1 MDTSFLMVDVIIAP
15 LVILIV
21 YLLVRQLAEQTQDST
36 TQRLA
41 RIERS
46 LDRIMAHLQ
55 IEIEPYPQP
64 NSRVEELVR
73 AGKIFDAVKAYRE
86 ANRGASL
93 REAKLAVDHLKAR
106 LNAE

>member
-1 MDTSFLMVDVIIAP
+1 MDTSFLIVVVIIAP

-21 YLLVRQLAEQTQDST
+21 FLLARQLAEQTQDST
-36 TQRLA
+36 SQRLA
-41 RIERS
+41 RIERN

-55 IEIEPYPQP
+55 IEIEPYPQLD
-64 NSRVEELVR
+64 SDLEELVR
-73 AGKIFDAVKAYRE
+73 TGKIIDAVKAYRE